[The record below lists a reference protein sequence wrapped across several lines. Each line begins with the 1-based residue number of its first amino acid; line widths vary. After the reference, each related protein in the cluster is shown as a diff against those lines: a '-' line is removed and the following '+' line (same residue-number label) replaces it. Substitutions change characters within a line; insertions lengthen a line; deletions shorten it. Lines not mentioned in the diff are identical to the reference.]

1 MVPEGETS
9 KALKADAYEDLK
21 VDWIRLGL
29 FSHAD
34 GEGRRIRTCRP
45 PDPKKAPEA
54 NIFVNYEVFG
64 GPGSA
69 GEPLGGLLGASWG
82 PLGGLLGASWRA
94 PREKFDVLYM

>member
-1 MVPEGETS
+1 M
-9 KALKADAYEDLK
+9 
-21 VDWIRLGL
+21 GL

-69 GEPLGGLLGASWG
+69 GEPLGGLLVASWG
-82 PLGGLLGASWRA
+82 PLGNLLGGLLGEGELGGLLEGSWKPLGA
-94 PREKFDVLYM
+94 LWGTPQEV